1 MSRNE
6 VRLSGFGGQGIV
18 LSGMILGKA
27 ASIYDGKHAT
37 FTQSYGPEARG
48 GACAAE
54 VVINSE
60 PVHYPHIV
68 DPEVLVV
75 MSQGAYNRYVPEF
88 RESGLLIIDTDLV
101 TVDEQAE
108 NHRILSIPATRI
120 AEEMGQR
127 VVANIV
133 MLGFLATVTDLV
145 SIDAMREAALTS
157 IPKKTIELNTRAFE
171 AGLERGR
178 KAMAAGVSG

>member
-1 MSRNE
+1 
-6 VRLSGFGGQGIV
+6 
-18 LSGMILGKA
+18 
-27 ASIYDGKHAT
+27 
-37 FTQSYGPEARG
+37 
-48 GACAAE
+48 
-54 VVINSE
+54 
-60 PVHYPHIV
+60 
-68 DPEVLVV
+68 

-88 RESGLLIIDTDLV
+88 REGGLLIIDRDLV
-101 TVDEQAE
+101 KVDEQAE
-108 NHRILSIPATRI
+108 NHRMLSIPATRI

-171 AGLERGR
+171 AGLEHGR
-178 KAMAAGVSG
+178 EAMAAGVPG

>member
-1 MSRNE
+1 
-6 VRLSGFGGQGIV
+6 
-18 LSGMILGKA
+18 
-27 ASIYDGKHAT
+27 
-37 FTQSYGPEARG
+37 
-48 GACAAE
+48 
-54 VVINSE
+54 
-60 PVHYPHIV
+60 
-68 DPEVLVV
+68 
-75 MSQGAYNRYVPEF
+75 
-88 RESGLLIIDTDLV
+88 LIIDTDLV

-171 AGLERGR
+171 AGLEHGR